1 VSDRLRFFL
10 GAFGEPGHAFPML
23 ALGARLAERGHEVTF
38 ETWSRWRPEVEAA
51 GMRFLP
57 APEYPL
63 FGGSSMGSAMYE
75 AVVLAAAETRRA
87 VAELRPDALV
97 HDILTLAPA
106 MAGELE
112 GVPVATLVPHLYP
125 VGGPG
130 FPPYALGARLPRTR
144 LGSRLWDAVARGTQR
159 GLREGRDQLNQ
170 TRVRLGLAPL
180 ERFHGGLSERLCLV
194 GTFPQL
200 EYPRHWP
207 AGTHVVGPLMW
218 EPPFDFVEPPPGNEP
233 LVLVAPS
240 TAQDPEHRLLR
251 AALAGLGD
259 LPIRVIA
266 TWNRRPLPA
275 DEPVAVPAN
284 TRLVEWVSYSKTMP
298 ACSLVIC
305 HAGYGTMARA
315 LACGCPVLAVPHV
328 GDMAENAARADWAGV
343 GVRLPWRLL
352 GPAALRW
359 AVRRA
364 LSDHELTERSGR
376 LAAWA
381 ATHDGAS
388 RAAELVEALA
398 GQSSR
403 RARTNSISSGDCPAT
418 TSIGSPEQLHSSTTA
433 RSSVTSSARQ
443 IAP

>member
-1 VSDRLRFFL
+1 
-10 GAFGEPGHAFPML
+10 ML
-23 ALGARLAERGHEVTF
+23 ALGARLAERGHDVTF
-38 ETWSRWRPEVEAA
+38 ETWSRWQADVEEA

-63 FGGSSMGSAMYE
+63 FGGSGIGSEMYE
-75 AVVLAAAETRRA
+75 AVVLATAETRRA

-106 MAGELE
+106 MAGELQ

-130 FPPYALGARLPRTR
+130 FPPYALGARYPRTR
-144 LGSRLWDAVARGTQR
+144 LGRTLWDGLARWTVS
-159 GLREGRDQLNQ
+159 GLRQGRDELNR

-180 ERFHGGLSERLCLV
+180 QRFHGGLSERLCLV
-194 GTFPQL
+194 GTYPQL
-200 EYPRHWP
+200 EYPRRWP
-207 AGTHVVGPLMW
+207 PGVQVVGPLMW
-218 EPPFDFVEPPPGNEP
+218 EPPFDLVSPPPGSEP

-259 LPIRVIA
+259 LPIRVVA
-266 TWNRRPLPA
+266 TWNRRPLPP
-275 DEPVAVPAN
+275 DEPVTVPEN
-284 TRLVEWVSYSKTMP
+284 TRLVEWVSYAKTMP
-298 ACSLVIC
+298 ACALVIC
-305 HAGYGTMARA
+305 HAGHGTMARA
-315 LACGCPVLAVPHV
+315 LACGCPVLTVPHV

-352 GPAALRW
+352 RPGTLRL

-364 LSDHELTERSGR
+364 LSEDG
-376 LAAWA
+376 LAARAHALAGWA
-381 ATHDGAS
+381 AAHDGAS
-388 RAAELVEALA
+388 RAADLVEALA
-398 GQSSR
+398 VQDSR
-403 RARTNSISSGDCPAT
+403 RSRTNSISSGDSPST
-418 TSIGSPEQLHSSTTA
+418 RSIGSPEQLHSSTTA